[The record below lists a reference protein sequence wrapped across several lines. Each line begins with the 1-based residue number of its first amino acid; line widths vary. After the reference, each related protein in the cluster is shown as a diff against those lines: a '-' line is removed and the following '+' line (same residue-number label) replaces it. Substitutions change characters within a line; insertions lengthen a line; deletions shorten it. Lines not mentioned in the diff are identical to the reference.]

1 MRENVGFHSAELYGT
16 MEPVN
21 RDWTDGVLSKM
32 FCELNQAL
40 HTGRENEKQWLIYEG
55 GVDAVWVENINLV
68 MDGNRL

>member
-40 HTGRENEKQWLIYEG
+40 PTGRENEKQWLI
-55 GVDAVWVENINLV
+55 
-68 MDGNRL
+68 